1 MEARHPFHEFDAN
14 PLPLENKQES
24 ANEDIGSEGYEPSK
38 DEDDEKLKKDR
49 EQFLNQLKNRWKEDN
64 K

>member
-1 MEARHPFHEFDAN
+1 MTPKW
-14 PLPLENKQES
+14 LEERDNKQS
-24 ANEDIGSEGYEPSK
+24 NEPSI